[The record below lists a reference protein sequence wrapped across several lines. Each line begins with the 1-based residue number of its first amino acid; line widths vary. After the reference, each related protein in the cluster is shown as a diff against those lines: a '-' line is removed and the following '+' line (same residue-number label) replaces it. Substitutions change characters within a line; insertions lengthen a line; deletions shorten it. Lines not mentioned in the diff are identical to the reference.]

1 MDKLISSFKLKK
13 SFSTDCINQ
22 IEVDIKYEIYI
33 KRQLSDIKQLEL
45 EQQTLIPKD
54 INFKKIKGLSN
65 ESVEILNRY
74 NPETIRQA
82 SLMPGLHLSCFFTTL
97 LYKK

>member
-1 MDKLISSFKLKK
+1 MDKLINSFNPKK

-33 KRQLSDIKQLEL
+33 KRQLSDIKQFEL
-45 EQQTLIPKD
+45 EQQTLIPKE

-65 ESVEILNRY
+65 ESLKFWIVINLR
-74 NPETIRQA
+74 R
-82 SLMPGLHLSCFFTTL
+82 LDRLH
-97 LYKK
+97 